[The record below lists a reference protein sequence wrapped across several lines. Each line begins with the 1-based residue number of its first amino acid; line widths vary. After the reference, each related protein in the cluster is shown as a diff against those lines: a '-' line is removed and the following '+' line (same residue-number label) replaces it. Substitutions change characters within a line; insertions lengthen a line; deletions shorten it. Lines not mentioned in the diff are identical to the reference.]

1 MTSNN
6 YKYEEDSSS
15 LSLNTTIFQCADKIK
30 LRIPTSCG
38 RLGECHECIVEI
50 LNGKSNLSNRTEEEM
65 FLKDPFRLACQAKIV
80 STKEKLSFR
89 PRNRDRKI
97 LTDSFLPK
105 TFELSN
111 NFIVSSNGVEKK
123 ENDTFVKLLDKE
135 SDIYGLAIDVGT
147 TTVAI
152 NLVNLLTGEIL
163 LTSSYENPQVFG
175 GSDVIN
181 RISYDSTKFKGELHK
196 AIISSVNFEIGEMI
210 KPLKI
215 RRRQILEVTIV
226 GNTTM
231 RDIFFDLNVETIGLK
246 PYKSSIEFDY
256 INNKVDSTELKR
268 SAKEMGIRINP
279 KGLIYSPPLIASHIG
294 SDVSAGLI
302 SSSFFDNDSNKLF
315 IDIGT
320 NTEVV
325 IGNSKKM
332 SAASCPAG
340 PAFEGGEVTFGMPG
354 YDGAIEKVKWNDGG
368 ITFQT
373 IGNSEPLGIC
383 GSGLID
389 LLSEMKKKKYMN
401 DLGQFKNQENELI
414 IDKEN
419 NILIS
424 RKDVSA
430 LAQAKAANVC
440 GQALTIKD
448 YGISINDLDTVY
460 LAGGFASYIDVDNA
474 IDIGFILNFPEDKI
488 VKIGNSAL
496 NGATHLLLSNQ
507 ARNKL
512 VKYVKQ
518 INHLELETKTE
529 FFDYFVEGCQFKKI
543 NL

>member
-89 PRNRDRKI
+89 PRNRARKI

-111 NFIVSSNGVEKK
+111 NFIISSNGVEKK

-215 RRRQILEVTIV
+215 RRRQILEITIV

-256 INNKVDSTELKR
+256 INNKVESTELKR

-354 YDGAIEKVKWNDGG
+354 YEGAIEKVKWNDGG

-373 IGNSEPLGIC
+373 IGDSEPLGIC

-474 IDIGFILNFPEDKI
+474 KEIGFILNFPEDKI

-496 NGATHLLLSNQ
+496 NGATHLLLSDQ

>member
-1 MTSNN
+1 MKSNN

-15 LSLNTTIFQCADKIK
+15 LKLNSTIFQCADEVK

-50 LNGKSNLSNRTEEEM
+50 LNGDSNLSKRTEEEM
-65 FLKDPFRLACQAKIV
+65 FLKEPFRLACQAKII
-80 STKEKLSFR
+80 SKKEKLSFR

-105 TFELSN
+105 TFKPSN
-111 NFIVSSNGVEKK
+111 DFIISSSGVEKK
-123 ENDTFVKLLDKE
+123 MKDANIKLLDHE

-163 LTSSYENPQVFG
+163 LTSSYENPQIFG

-181 RISYDSTKFKGELHK
+181 RISYDSTKFRGELNK

-210 KPLKI
+210 KPLRI
-215 RRRQILEVTIV
+215 RRRQILEITIV

-231 RDIFFDLNVETIGLK
+231 RDIFFDLNVETIGVK

-256 INNKVDSTELKR
+256 LNNKVNSTELKR
-268 SAKEMGIRINP
+268 SAKQMGIRINP

-302 SSSFFDNDSNKLF
+302 SSTFFDNDSNKLF

-354 YDGAIEKVKWNDGG
+354 YNGAIEKVKWDDEG
-368 ITFQT
+368 INFQT
-373 IGNSEPLGIC
+373 IGNTDPLGIC

-401 DLGQFKNQENELI
+401 SLGQFKNQENELI
-414 IDKEN
+414 VDKEN

-474 IDIGFILNFPEDKI
+474 REIGFILNFPEDKI

-496 NGATHLLLSNQ
+496 NGATYLLLSNE

-529 FFDYFVEGCQFKKI
+529 FFDYFVEGCQFKKM

>member
-1 MTSNN
+1 MKSNN

-15 LSLNTTIFQCADKIK
+15 LKLNSTIFQCADEVK

-50 LNGKSNLSNRTEEEM
+50 LNGDTNLSKRAEEEM
-65 FLKDPFRLACQAKIV
+65 FLKEPFRLACQAKIIIK
-80 STKEKLSFR
+80 KEKLSFR

-97 LTDSFLPK
+97 LTDSFLPN
-105 TFELSN
+105 TFKPSN
-111 NFIVSSNGVEKK
+111 SFIISSSGVEKK
-123 ENDTFVKLLDKE
+123 VKDVNIKLLDHE

-163 LTSSYENPQVFG
+163 LTSSYENPQIFG

-181 RISYDSTKFKGELHK
+181 RISYDSTKFKGELNK

-210 KPLKI
+210 KPLRI
-215 RRRQILEVTIV
+215 RRRQILEITIV

-231 RDIFFDLNVETIGLK
+231 RDIFFDLNVETIGVK

-256 INNKVDSTELKR
+256 LNNKVNSTELKR
-268 SAKEMGIRINP
+268 SAKQMGIRINP
-279 KGLIYSPPLIASHIG
+279 KGLVYSPPLIASHIG

-354 YDGAIEKVKWNDGG
+354 YNGAIEKVKWDDEG
-368 ITFQT
+368 INFQT
-373 IGNSEPLGIC
+373 IGNTDPLGIC

-401 DLGQFKNQENELI
+401 SLGQFKNQENELI
-414 IDKEN
+414 VDKEN

-474 IDIGFILNFPEDKI
+474 REIGFILNFPEDKI

-529 FFDYFVEGCQFKKI
+529 FFDYFVEGCQFKKM

>member
-1 MTSNN
+1 MKSNN

-15 LSLNTTIFQCADKIK
+15 LKLNSTIFQCADEVK

-50 LNGKSNLSNRTEEEM
+50 LNGDSNLSKRTEEEM
-65 FLKDPFRLACQAKIV
+65 FLKEPFRLACQAKIIIK
-80 STKEKLSFR
+80 KEKLSFR

-97 LTDSFLPK
+97 LTDSFLPN
-105 TFELSN
+105 TFKPSN
-111 NFIVSSNGVEKK
+111 SFIISSSGVEKK
-123 ENDTFVKLLDKE
+123 VKDVNIKLLDHE

-163 LTSSYENPQVFG
+163 LTSSYENPQIFG

-181 RISYDSTKFKGELHK
+181 RISYDSTKFKGELNK

-210 KPLKI
+210 KPLRI
-215 RRRQILEVTIV
+215 RRRQILEITIV

-231 RDIFFDLNVETIGLK
+231 RDLFFDLNVETIGVK

-256 INNKVDSTELKR
+256 LNNKVNSTELKR
-268 SAKEMGIRINP
+268 SAKQMGIRINP
-279 KGLIYSPPLIASHIG
+279 KGLVYSPPLIASHIG

-354 YDGAIEKVKWNDGG
+354 YNGAIEKVKWDDEG
-368 ITFQT
+368 INFQT
-373 IGNSEPLGIC
+373 IGNTDPLGIC

-401 DLGQFKNQENELI
+401 SLGQFKNQENELI
-414 IDKEN
+414 VDKEN

-474 IDIGFILNFPEDKI
+474 REIGFILNFPEDKI
-488 VKIGNSAL
+488 IKIGNSAL

>member
-1 MTSNN
+1 MVS
-6 YKYEEDSSS
+6 
-15 LSLNTTIFQCADKIK
+15 
-30 LRIPTSCG
+30 RIVF
-38 RLGECHECIVEI
+38 HECIVEI
-50 LNGKSNLSNRTEEEM
+50 LNGDTNLSKRTKEEM
-65 FLKDPFRLACQAKIV
+65 FLKEPFRLACQAKIIIK
-80 STKEKLSFR
+80 KEKLSFR

-97 LTDSFLPK
+97 LTDSFLPN
-105 TFELSN
+105 TFKPSN
-111 NFIVSSNGVEKK
+111 SFIISSSGVEKK
-123 ENDTFVKLLDKE
+123 VKDVNIKLLDHE
-135 SDIYGLAIDVGT
+135 SDIYGLAIDIGT

-163 LTSSYENPQVFG
+163 LTSSYENPQIFG

-181 RISYDSTKFKGELHK
+181 RISYDSTKFKGELNK

-210 KPLKI
+210 KPLRI
-215 RRRQILEVTIV
+215 RRRQILEITIV

-231 RDIFFDLNVETIGLK
+231 RDIFFDLNVETIGVK

-256 INNKVDSTELKR
+256 LNNKVNSTELNR
-268 SAKEMGIRINP
+268 SAKQMGIRINP
-279 KGLIYSPPLIASHIG
+279 KGLVYSPPLIASHIG

-354 YDGAIEKVKWNDGG
+354 YNGAIEKVKWDDEG
-368 ITFQT
+368 INFQT
-373 IGNSEPLGIC
+373 IGNTDPLGIC

-401 DLGQFKNQENELI
+401 SLGQFKNQENELI
-414 IDKEN
+414 VDKEN

-474 IDIGFILNFPEDKI
+474 REIGFILNFPEDKI

>member
-6 YKYEEDSSS
+6 YKYEENSSS

-65 FLKDPFRLACQAKIV
+65 FLKDPFRLACQAIIV

-111 NFIVSSNGVEKK
+111 NFIISSNGVEKK

-215 RRRQILEVTIV
+215 RRRQIIEITIV

-256 INNKVDSTELKR
+256 INNKVESTELKR

-279 KGLIYSPPLIASHIG
+279 KALIYSPPLIASHIG

-474 IDIGFILNFPEDKI
+474 REIGFILNFPEDKI

-496 NGATHLLLSNQ
+496 NGATHLLLSDQ